1 MNLVVLSQF
10 LRTLQVQD
18 GGLQSSCG
26 YEGGV
31 EFDLHAY
38 FEKLSEGENKG
49 KFQCSLCGKISRDK
63 YKAFTHVENIHFPGS
78 YEHGCDQC
86 GEKFDTKDKLSKH
99 RSRVHY
105 GKK

>member
-1 MNLVVLSQF
+1 M
-10 LRTLQVQD
+10 QD

-38 FEKLSEGENKG
+38 SCRVSEGENKG
-49 KFQCSLCGKISRDK
+49 KFQCSLCGKISGKKGD
-63 YKAFTHVENIHFPGS
+63 AFLHVESIHFPGS
-78 YEHGCDQC
+78 YEYECDQC
-86 GEKFDTKDKLSKH
+86 GEKFDTKAKLGNH